1 MYSDLC
7 HFTSSLSTL
16 PFKFCFL
23 IVSSNL
29 LLEVHYYFG
38 PLARRPRSTYDSLLS
53 PSNSNPIILRTVTII
68 SSETIIQVIRASPQG
83 QPRRLDLIFPTQH
96 WELSHVNTSTRVY
109 NALFNN
115 KPVRPT
121 SADELSHVLRTFTS
135 IFTLFSLYFGLKL
148 SLKRTLLFRYSP
160 LSSLGTH

>member
-53 PSNSNPIILRTVTII
+53 PSNSNPIILSTVTII

-121 SADELSHVLRTFTS
+121 SATYQFACAWFHF
-135 IFTLFSLYFGLKL
+135 FSLTMAAVFILCL
-148 SLKRTLLFRYSP
+148 P
-160 LSSLGTH
+160 QAV